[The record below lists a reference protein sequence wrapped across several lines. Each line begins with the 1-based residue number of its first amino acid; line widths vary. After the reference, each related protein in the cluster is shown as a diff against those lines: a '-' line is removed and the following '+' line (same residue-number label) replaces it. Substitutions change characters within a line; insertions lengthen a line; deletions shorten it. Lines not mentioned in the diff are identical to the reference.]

1 MAIEISSNGGY
12 GESVRLDGVD
22 ADCFVS
28 EIQNPSRDE
37 RRLTHLVRSDEAFG
51 RFVSSEPISELP
63 SSK

>member
-12 GESVRLDGVD
+12 GESVRLNGVD

-37 RRLTHLVRSDEAFG
+37 RRLSHLVRSDEAFD
-51 RFVSSEPISELP
+51 RCVSAEPISELP
-63 SSK
+63 TSK

>member
-22 ADCFVS
+22 ADCFVR
-28 EIQNPSRDE
+28 EIENPSRDE
-37 RRLTHLVRSDEAFG
+37 RRLSHLVRSDEAFD
-51 RFVSSEPISELP
+51 RFVSPDPISELP